1 MARYYVN
8 NQPQQPSGD
17 HEVHRE
23 DCHLLPA
30 DRKYLGEYA
39 TCAPAASA
47 LPPLNPLPDQ
57 CNRSQPTKGTADPR

>member
-8 NQPQQPSGD
+8 NKSQPSGD

-30 DRKYLGEYA
+30 DRTYLGDYA
-39 TCAPAASA
+39 SCGPAITEAKKTHPSA
-47 LPPLNPLPDQ
+47 DG
-57 CNRSQPTKGTADPR
+57 CRSCSPACHTS